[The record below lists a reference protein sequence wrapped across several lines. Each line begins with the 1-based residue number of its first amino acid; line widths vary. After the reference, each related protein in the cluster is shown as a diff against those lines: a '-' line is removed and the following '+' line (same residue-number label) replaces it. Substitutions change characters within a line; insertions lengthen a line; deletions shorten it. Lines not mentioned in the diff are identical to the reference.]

1 MNDNPEVYV
10 LDTSAWLTLIE
21 DENGADVVQNI
32 LEKSRE
38 GGVTVFVSF
47 ITFMEVY
54 YITLQERGTAE
65 AQERVGL
72 MTSLPIL
79 RIESSQALGILAA
92 EIKALHK
99 LSVADAWIAALA
111 KEQRA
116 ILVHKDPEYEQ
127 IEDFVQTL
135 KLPYKSMKLN
145 ITDRY

>member
-1 MNDNPEVYV
+1 MNDNIETEAYV

-21 DENGADVVQNI
+21 DETGADIVQKI

-38 GGVTVFVSF
+38 GDVIVFVSF

-54 YITLQERGTAE
+54 YITLQEHGTSEAE
-65 AQERVGL
+65 ERVAL
-72 MTSLPIL
+72 MTSLPII
-79 RIESSQALGILAA
+79 RIESSQVSGVLAA

-127 IEDFVQTL
+127 IQDVVRTL
-135 KLPYKSMKLN
+135 KLPYKISKMK
-145 ITDRY
+145 

>member
-1 MNDNPEVYV
+1 MNDNLEAYV

-54 YITLQERGTAE
+54 YITLQEHGTAE
-65 AQERVGL
+65 AQERVRL
-72 MTSLPIL
+72 MTSLPIH

-111 KEQRA
+111 KEQYA

-135 KLPYKSMKLN
+135 KLPYKSMKFN
-145 ITDRY
+145 KTDC

>member
-1 MNDNPEVYV
+1 MNDNIEAYV

-21 DENGADVVQNI
+21 DENGADVVQKI

-38 GGVTVFVSF
+38 GEVTVFVSF

-54 YITLQERGTAE
+54 YIMLQEHGTAE
-65 AQERVGL
+65 AQERLKL
-72 MTSLPIL
+72 MSSLPML
-79 RIESSQALGILAA
+79 RIESSQALSILAA

-99 LSVADAWIAALA
+99 LSVADAWIGALA
-111 KEQRA
+111 KEQCA

-135 KLPYKSMKLN
+135 KLPYKSLK
-145 ITDRY
+145 

>member
-1 MNDNPEVYV
+1 MNDNIEAYV

-21 DENGADVVQNI
+21 DENGAGAVQSI

-38 GGVTVFVSF
+38 GNVAVFVSF

-54 YITLQERGTAE
+54 YITLQERGAAE
-65 AQERVGL
+65 AQERVEL
-72 MTSLPIL
+72 MTSLPIV
-79 RIESSQALGILAA
+79 RIESSRALGILAA

-111 KEQRA
+111 KEQCA

-127 IEDFVQTL
+127 VEDFVKTL
-135 KLPYKSMKLN
+135 KLPYK
-145 ITDRY
+145 

>member
-1 MNDNPEVYV
+1 MNDNIEAYV

-21 DENGADVVQNI
+21 DENGADVVQQI

-38 GGVTVFVSF
+38 GGITVFVSF

-54 YITLQERGTAE
+54 YITLQEHGTDE
-65 AQERVGL
+65 AQERVKL

-79 RIESSQALGILAA
+79 RIESSQTLSILAA
-92 EIKALHK
+92 EIKALNK

-111 KEQRA
+111 KEQCA

-127 IEDFVQTL
+127 IEAFVQTL
-135 KLPYKSMKLN
+135 KLPYKSTK
-145 ITDRY
+145 